1 MNLLEKISLDCGV
14 KASNP
19 FVDKLYMPI
28 KNHNFIIFDTRC
40 KNQTGSYDYFLD
52 VFEMVRNYLKQN
64 KIDIIQLASE
74 DSYKLP
80 CDKCYIT
87 INKKQEAY
95 LISKARLIISNEN
108 YSLYLASI
116 FNVKSIG
123 LYSVNNSKNTKPFWN
138 QESQTIFES
147 DREGNLPTYGQLNE
161 TPKTVN
167 SINPYELAK
176 SILDN
181 LNIKNDFDKFE
192 LIYLGRSFNQKI
204 IEVVPDFISNQE
216 FLKNSSINLRLDYV
230 DNLDINTF
238 AFWLSNRKINLITN
252 KDINLKAINQFKNN
266 IMMLTIML
274 SEKISEQFLKT
285 AKQMGYRIKIFC
297 SNENELNY
305 YRNKFFDWQVEK
317 DQKNFNKFTELKNI
331 SNKSFFISSKI
342 LISKGKQFSCKANYL
357 INKFL
362 DKSQETVIFS
372 PEFEEELEY
381 FKIYNEREESSI
393 CPSVS

>member
-1 MNLLEKISLDCGV
+1 MNLLEKIALDCGV
-14 KASNP
+14 KASDP

-28 KNHNFIIFDTRC
+28 KNHDFIIFDTRT
-40 KNQTGSYDYFLD
+40 KNQSGSYDYFLD

-64 KIDIIQLASE
+64 KIDVIQLASE
-74 DSYKLP
+74 NSYKLP

-95 LISKARLIISNEN
+95 LISKAKLIISNEN
-108 YSLYLASI
+108 YSLYLAAI
-116 FNVKSIG
+116 LNIKSIG
-123 LYSVNNSKNTKPFWN
+123 LYSVNNPKNTKPFWN
-138 QESQTIFES
+138 QESQIIFES

-161 TPKTVN
+161 IPKTIN
-167 SINPYELAK
+167 LINPYKLAK

-192 LIYLGRSFNQKI
+192 LVYLGKSFNQKI
-204 IEVVPDFISNQE
+204 IEVVPDFVSNQE

-285 AKQMGYRIKIFC
+285 AKQLGYRIKIFC

-305 YRNKFFDWQVEK
+305 YRNKFFDWQIEK
-317 DQKNFNKFTELKNI
+317 DQKNSLNIKELK
-331 SNKSFFISSKI
+331 KLLPTSFFISSKI

-357 INKFL
+357 KNKFL
-362 DKSQETVIFS
+362 DKSQETVILS

-381 FKIYNEREESSI
+381 FKIYNER
-393 CPSVS
+393 